1 MSYKKTSGVGRFF
14 KVIGV
19 MLLILLVITA
29 VTAILYATIPEVKE
43 FILKVFKISS
53 DVKTATIS

>member
-53 DVKTATIS
+53 YVKTATIS